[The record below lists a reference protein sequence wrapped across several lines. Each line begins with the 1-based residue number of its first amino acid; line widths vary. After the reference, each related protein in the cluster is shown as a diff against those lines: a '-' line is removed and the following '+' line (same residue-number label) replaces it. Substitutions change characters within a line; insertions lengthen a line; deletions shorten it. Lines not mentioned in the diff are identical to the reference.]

1 MARINT
7 GLVALAFG
15 VLLAGACN
23 HNKHGDTVVSNG
35 AQSAS
40 MGDPKDDLTFLP
52 ADSEI
57 VIGINVA
64 QVKQSALWGQY
75 AAPALAKMSAELGDF
90 KTACGFDP
98 VEAIQSVALGM
109 KNVDSDSPDAVF
121 VVRGPKR
128 ALVTS
133 GCLTKLQQE
142 AQKNG
147 ETLTIDGDTYTH
159 TSKSGDHAA
168 MRFVGDTTLV
178 VSAGTQGTKEGL
190 AAIAK
195 GGSGLDTSPAFSA
208 LIKGLDRSRSMWFA
222 VNGNMKAL
230 QQMAAMGAKPT
241 AVFGTVNITDG
252 VAFDGAM
259 RFSTPDEAQSLLAMS
274 KTMTDNPQ
282 VKAMFDKLEI
292 NANGTDLTASAAI
305 GPDKLKMLLG
315 MFMQPASGGD

>member
-1 MARINT
+1 MARNHT

-15 VLLAGACN
+15 VLVVGACN
-23 HNKHGDTVVSNG
+23 HNKQPSTVVSNG
-35 AQSAS
+35 SQPAS

-57 VIGINVA
+57 VLGINVA

-75 AAPALAKMSAELGDF
+75 AAPALAKVGAAFGDV

-98 VEAIQSVALGM
+98 VDAIQSVAVAM
-109 KNVDSDSPDAVF
+109 KNVDADQPDAVF
-121 VVRGPKR
+121 VVRGPKH
-128 ALVTS
+128 ALVTAA
-133 GCLTKLQQE
+133 CLQKIQQL
-142 AQKNG
+142 AQKEG
-147 ETLTIDGDTYTH
+147 DTFTIDGDTYTH
-159 TSKSGDHAA
+159 TSKTGEHAA

-178 VSAGTQGTKEGL
+178 VSSGAQGTKAGL
-190 AAIAK
+190 DAIAK
-195 GGSGLDTSPAFSA
+195 GGAGLDTSPAFSA
-208 LIKGLDRSRSMWFA
+208 LVKGLDRTRSMWFA

-241 AVFGTVNITDG
+241 AVFGTVNVTDG
-252 VAFDGAM
+252 VTFDGSM
-259 RFSTPDEAQSLLAMS
+259 RFATPDEAQSLLAMS
-274 KTMTDNPQ
+274 KSMTDSPQ